1 MKYEC
6 GTEVM
11 LGDEIMVG
19 HGPHKEVLARVVTI
33 GTDQAID
40 GIDQKF
46 YSWAK
51 RERIIDKDTVVVEW
65 ISANPLAHD
74 DPHHAPVGNYM
85 TIHSLCCETFV
96 RRGQP
101 K

>member
-1 MKYEC
+1 MGRKRRLWPVVAIQ
-6 GTEVM
+6 TE
-11 LGDEIMVG
+11 
-19 HGPHKEVLARVVTI
+19 
-33 GTDQAID
+33 QAID

-51 RERIIDKDTVVVEW
+51 GERILDKDTVVVEW

-85 TIHSLCCETFV
+85 TIHCLCCETFV